1 MTLSVQYI
9 CLVTEDEHETFDC
22 LCAKDWVTQQRKQLG
37 GEEGREEEERRG
49 GRRRGGEEGR
59 EGGGGGEVC
68 RLYKLVNYATHT
80 P

>member
-9 CLVTEDEHETFDC
+9 CLITEDEHETFDC
-22 LCAKDWVTQQRKQLG
+22 LCAEDRVTQQRKQLG
-37 GEEGREEEERRG
+37 GEERR
-49 GRRRGGEEGR
+49 
-59 EGGGGGEVC
+59 GGGGEVY

>member
-9 CLVTEDEHETFDC
+9 CLITEDEHETFDC
-22 LCAKDWVTQQRKQLG
+22 LCAEDRVTQQRKQLG
-37 GEEGREEEERRG
+37 GEE
-49 GRRRGGEEGR
+49 RRRGEGR
-59 EGGGGGEVC
+59 EGGGGGEVY